1 MRSAN
6 IASTLGVLLTVLLWT
21 QPSSGQLPGASPAA
35 LGTAN
40 NYTTLARGF
49 AAVGL
54 NPAGLGVPEARG
66 MTVAVLPLKV
76 SQSLDPLTFS
86 DFVDYEGVV
95 VPAGVKE
102 DWLQQI
108 AASGG
113 QSGSAALDVTA
124 FSFSWNHF
132 GLQLSTIAATHLNLN
147 DAAAELLLFGNAGR
161 TGEAADLD
169 LQGSN
174 LQGYAVTTLGVSAG
188 IPLAGRRAPGF
199 SIGATLKKSWGHALA
214 FAEDA
219 GTFVR
224 SDPLSV
230 DMSFPMVH
238 PSDDASD
245 FSRGSG
251 LGLDVGAA
259 WQRGPW
265 AASAVIQ
272 NIVNTFEWDLA
283 ELVYRP
289 GRAFFDED
297 TNDSDFDERPATEA
311 PSALRDQV
319 EELTFNP
326 VLGLGGAY
334 DAREDLTLTAEARR
348 RVGDG
353 LDIGPGSH
361 LGVGMEYRPSPTVP
375 LRGGI
380 ALITDGFQLGG
391 GLGLILGQVHLGV
404 AVLYQGGDVG
414 KGVAGTFGLS
424 FGGG

>member
-6 IASTLGVLLTVLLWT
+6 IGSTLGVLLTVLLWI

-54 NPAGLGVPEARG
+54 NPAALGMPESRG
-66 MTVAVLPLKV
+66 MTVAVLPLRV

-102 DWLQQI
+102 DWLQQ
-108 AASGG
+108 
-113 QSGSAALDVTA
+113 
-124 FSFSWNHF
+124 
-132 GLQLSTIAATHLNLN
+132 TILEKVGDKAIRFHREPTHLNLN

-169 LQGSN
+169 LQGSK

-188 IPLAGRRAPGF
+188 IPLPGRRAPGV

-230 DMSFPMVH
+230 EMSFPMVH
-238 PSDDASD
+238 PSDDGSD

-251 LGLDVGAA
+251 FGLDLGAA
-259 WQRGPW
+259 WKQGPW

-289 GRAFFDED
+289 GRALFDED
-297 TNDSDFDERPATEA
+297 TNDSDFDERPGTDA
-311 PSALRDQV
+311 PSALQDQV

-353 LDIGPGSH
+353 LDIGPSSH
-361 LGVGMEYRPSPTVP
+361 LGVGMEYRPTPSVP
-375 LRGGI
+375 LRGGL

-391 GLGLILGQVHLGV
+391 GAGLVLGQVHLGV